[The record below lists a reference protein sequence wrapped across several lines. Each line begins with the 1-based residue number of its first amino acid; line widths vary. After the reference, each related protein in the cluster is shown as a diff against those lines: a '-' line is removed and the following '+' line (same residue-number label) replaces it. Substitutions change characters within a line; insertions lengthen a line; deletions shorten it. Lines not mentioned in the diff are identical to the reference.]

1 MTLCTI
7 EIELP
12 GDMIGIGD
20 GRIIP
25 LMTSITRRRSPGE
38 LPVDMA
44 EFAGD
49 SSMRSGQRERSLRM
63 VESRRR
69 PGAGGVT
76 LRAIEIELPGDM
88 IGIGN
93 GIIVSLVAGVAII
106 RCSGILTSDMAQ
118 FASYIRVRSGKLE

>member
-25 LMTSITRRRSPGE
+25 LMTGVARRRSPGE

-63 VESRRR
+63 IESRRR

-76 LRAIEIELPGDM
+76 LRTVKVELPGDM
-88 IGIGN
+88 IGIG
-93 GIIVSLVAGVAII
+93 
-106 RCSGILTSDMAQ
+106 D
-118 FASYIRVRSGKLE
+118 

>member
-1 MTLCTI
+1 MRTVKV
-7 EIELP
+7 ELP

-20 GRIIP
+20 GSIIP
-25 LMTSITRRRSPGE
+25 LMTGVTRRRSPGE

-63 VESRRR
+63 IESRRR

-93 GIIVSLVAGVAII
+93 GCII
-106 RCSGILTSDMAQ
+106 RFMTSITRRRSPGILPIHVA
-118 FASYIRVRSGKLE
+118 